1 MQASIRNKIEQQQD
15 KYLMPKPDKYI
26 LLKQDK
32 WLYILPILL
41 SSLGLLFIY
50 SASSYTANK
59 TFGDEFYFVKKQGY
73 AFIVGLIF
81 MLFFRRI
88 SIEKLRKFSLPFYI
102 VSVVLLLLVFVPVIG
117 VENYGAKRWLNFG
130 LFTIQPSEIAKFSL
144 VLLLAD
150 YMSKRDMSSFF
161 NVLVCLLFGGIMCVA
176 IILEPNMSITV
187 CVGLVLITMILIG
200 GCSIKHFFL
209 IFIPCLM
216 LVPLMI
222 LVEPYRLERLKAF
235 INPWNDV
242 LGEGYQ
248 LIQSYYSLASGGLF
262 GVGLFNSRQKYMFLP
277 FAESDFIFAIIG
289 EELGFVGATLVA
301 LMFLKYMF
309 EGFKV
314 AKRACNRFDCYL
326 AIGITLVI
334 TFQSILNI
342 AVVCG
347 AIPPTG
353 LPLPYISS
361 GGSSLVCFLVA
372 SAILQ
377 NISFRSF
384 STQKFLTP

>member
-1 MQASIRNKIEQQQD
+1 MQSCKKHKI
-15 KYLMPKPDKYI
+15 KYNI
-26 LLKQDK
+26 
-32 WLYILPILL
+32 WLYILPIALATI
-41 SSLGLLFIY
+41 GLIFIY
-50 SASSYTANK
+50 SASCYTAQK
-59 TFGDEFYFVKKQGY
+59 TFNDEFYFLKKQGY
-73 AFIVGLIF
+73 AFIVGIF
-81 MLFFRRI
+81 FMYVFSRI
-88 SIEKLRKFSLPFYI
+88 NLKKLQKYSLAFYI
-102 VSVVLLLLVFVPVIG
+102 VSLVLLCLVFVPKIG

-130 LFTIQPSEIAKFSL
+130 LFTIQPSEFAKFAM

-150 YMSKRDMSSFF
+150 FMSKHQMDKFY
-161 NVLVCLLFGGIMCVA
+161 NVCICLVIGGLICVA

-187 CVGLVLITMILIG
+187 CIGLVLLTMILLG
-200 GCSIKHFFL
+200 GIKMRDFMI
-209 IFIPCLM
+209 IFIPCVL
-216 LVPLMI
+216 LIPLLI
-222 LVEPYRLERLKAF
+222 IVEPYRLERLKAF

-248 LIQSYYSLASGGLF
+248 LIQSYYSLASGGLY

-289 EELGFVGATLVA
+289 EELGFVGATAIA
-301 LMFLKYMF
+301 LLYLKYMY

-314 AKRACNRFDCYL
+314 AKQAVNRFECYL

-334 TFQSILNI
+334 TYQSILNI

-361 GGSSLVCFLVA
+361 GGSSLVCFLIA
-372 SAILQ
+372 SGVLQ
-377 NISFRSF
+377 NIYANCF
-384 STQKFLTP
+384 TQNFLQP

>member
-1 MQASIRNKIEQQQD
+1 MQTRI
-15 KYLMPKPDKYI
+15 KYKVNY
-26 LLKQDK
+26 KQDK

-41 SSLGLLFIY
+41 SVLGLIFIY

-59 TFGDEFYFVKKQGY
+59 TFNDQFYFLKKQGY
-73 AFIVGLIF
+73 AFIVGIVF
-81 MLFFRRI
+81 MIFFRKV
-88 SIEKLRKFSLPFYI
+88 SLDKLRKFSLPFYI
-102 VSVVLLLLVFVPVIG
+102 LSIVLLLLVFVPGIG

-130 LFTIQPSEIAKFSL
+130 LFTIQPSELAKFAL
-144 VLLLAD
+144 VFLLAD
-150 YMSKRDMSSFF
+150 YMSCHDMDSFF
-161 NVLVCLLFGGIMCVA
+161 NVAVCLLFGGIMCVS

-187 CVGLVLITMILIG
+187 CVGLVLITMILLG
-200 GCSIKHFFL
+200 GAKLNHFFAV
-209 IFIPCLM
+209 
-216 LVPLMI
+216 LVPCVLLI
-222 LVEPYRLERLKAF
+222 PLLIIIEPYRLERLRAF

-289 EELGFVGATLVA
+289 EEIGFVGASLVA
-301 LMFLKYMF
+301 LLFLKYMF

-314 AKRACNRFDCYL
+314 AKRAVNRFDCYL
-326 AIGITLVI
+326 AMGITLVI

-377 NISFRSF
+377 NISARAN

>member
-1 MQASIRNKIEQQQD
+1 MQTRLEFKVD
-15 KYLMPKPDKYI
+15 YKK
-26 LLKQDK
+26 DK

-41 SSLGLLFIY
+41 STIGLIFIY

-59 TFGDEFYFVKKQGY
+59 TFNDQFYFLKKQCI
-73 AFIVGLIF
+73 AFIVGIVF
-81 MLFFRRI
+81 MIFFRKF
-88 SIEKLRKFSLPFYI
+88 SLEKMRKFSLPFYI
-102 VSVVLLLLVFVPVIG
+102 VSIVLLLLVFVPGIG

-130 LFTIQPSEIAKFSL
+130 LFTIQPSEIAKFAL
-144 VLLLAD
+144 VFLLAD
-150 YMSKRDMSSFF
+150 YMSCHDMDSFF
-161 NVLVCLLFGGIMCVA
+161 NVLVCLLFGGIMCVS

-187 CVGLVLITMILIG
+187 CVGLVLLTMILLCG
-200 GCSIKHFFL
+200 AKLKHFL
-209 IFIPCLM
+209 IIFIPCIL
-216 LVPLMI
+216 LIPLLI
-222 LVEPYRLERLKAF
+222 VIEPYRLERLKAF

-289 EELGFVGATLVA
+289 EEIGFVGATVVA
-301 LMFLKYMF
+301 LLFLKYMF
-309 EGFKV
+309 EGFKL
-314 AKRACNRFDCYL
+314 AKRAINRFDCYL

-334 TFQSILNI
+334 TFQSVLNI

-361 GGSSLVCFLVA
+361 GGSSLVSFLVA

-377 NISFRSF
+377 NISTRAN
-384 STQKFLTP
+384 STQKFLKP